1 MRGIKPLP
9 TAIKELRGTLE
20 KSRVLSNEMTVTIN
34 NEIPQAPEDLNA
46 EGKKLWN
53 EVCHELK
60 NNNLLANVDLG
71 LVEAYCNELA
81 QYKEAVRQI
90 KKTSPLIKSP
100 SGYAMVSPWQTIRR
114 QSLKAA
120 MDLGQLFGVT
130 PSARTRIGSNT
141 PKASSKLELLQ
152 KSKIA

>member
-1 MRGIKPLP
+1 MRGNKPLP

-20 KSRVLSNEMTVTIN
+20 KSRILTNEMKVTIN
-34 NEIPQAPEDLNA
+34 NDIPQAPEDLNIEA
-46 EGKKLWN
+46 KKIWN
-53 EVCHELK
+53 SVCHELK
-60 NNNLLANVDLG
+60 NNGILANVDLE
-71 LVEAYCNELA
+71 LVEAYCAELS

-100 SGYAMVSPWQTIRR
+100 SGYAMVSPWQTIRK

-130 PSARTRIGSNT
+130 PSARTRIGHNVK
-141 PKASSKLELLQ
+141 PINKLELLR
-152 KSKIA
+152 KPKTA

>member
-1 MRGIKPLP
+1 MKGIKPLP

-20 KSRVLSNEMTVTIN
+20 KSRTLPNEMVVSIN
-34 NEIPQAPEDLNA
+34 RDIPEPPEDLNNEA
-46 EGKKLWN
+46 KKLWQ
-53 EVCHELK
+53 EVCTELK
-60 NNNLLANVDLG
+60 NNGILANVDLG
-71 LVEAYCNELA
+71 LVEAYCSELVT
-81 QYKEAVRQI
+81 YKEALRQI

-130 PSARTRIGSNT
+130 PSARTRIGAT
-141 PKASSKLELLQ
+141 IKTTSKLDSL
-152 KSKIA
+152 KKPKTA